1 MRSGRAVKGG
11 RPGGYARSCIIPAVR
26 RTDTS
31 ILPPSAEIAGY
42 AGVAPFALCLLGVGV
57 LPEYAQRELAQR
69 IAVAYGAV
77 VLTFVGGVHW
87 GLALAGRMPW
97 RPVRILGAIAP
108 ALVAAAAVV
117 MGGQRGLALLVVG
130 LGVFWLYEH
139 RKVGPELPD
148 EYLSLRRNLSLG
160 ACILLALT
168 LMLSDNAG
176 LT

>member
-1 MRSGRAVKGG
+1 M
-11 RPGGYARSCIIPAVR
+11 
-26 RTDTS
+26 
-31 ILPPSAEIAGY
+31 
-42 AGVAPFALCLLGVGV
+42 GVGL
-57 LPEYAQRELAQR
+57 LPDYAQRELAQR

-108 ALVAAAAVV
+108 ALVAATAMVL
-117 MGGQRGLALLVVG
+117 GGQRGLALLVVG

-139 RKVGPELPD
+139 RKVGAELPD
-148 EYLSLRRNLSLG
+148 EYMSLRRILSLG

>member
-1 MRSGRAVKGG
+1 
-11 RPGGYARSCIIPAVR
+11 
-26 RTDTS
+26 
-31 ILPPSAEIAGY
+31 L
-42 AGVAPFALCLLGVGV
+42 

-97 RPVRILGAIAP
+97 RPVRILGAVAP
-108 ALVAAAAVV
+108 ALVAATAVV
-117 MGGQRGLALLVVG
+117 IGGQRGLALLVVG

-148 EYLSLRRNLSLG
+148 EYMSLRRNLSLG

-176 LT
+176 LS

>member
-1 MRSGRAVKGG
+1 MRRA
-11 RPGGYARSCIIPAVR
+11 
-26 RTDTS
+26 DTP
-31 ILPPSAEIAGY
+31 ITRLPPAAEIAGY
-42 AGVAPFALCLLGVGV
+42 AGVAPFALCLLGVGL
-57 LPEYAQRELAQR
+57 LPDYAQRELAQR
-69 IAVAYGAV
+69 VAVAYGAV

-97 RPVRILGAIAP
+97 RPVRILGAVAP
-108 ALVAAAAVV
+108 AVIAATAVV

-139 RKVGPELPD
+139 RQVGSELPD
-148 EYLSLRRNLSLG
+148 EYMSLRRNLSLG

-176 LT
+176 LN